1 MAGLVDRSP
10 HQSLY
15 VASSIEN
22 ATAAIQ
28 HAIPAI
34 EDVESSF
41 LQPKVIIG
49 FFVLLMILQARIFGV
64 GKKKLPPGVKPLPR
78 LPGLPYAGRFWDVPG
93 PGIEAA
99 WHFGGLHKKM
109 GPIYEWKVTRSN
121 CAIVR
126 PRADIPPGDGYH
138 PYLGRD

>member
-1 MAGLVDRSP
+1 MAGLVDHSAQ
-10 HQSLY
+10 QSLY
-15 VASSIEN
+15 VAGSMDN
-22 ATAAIQ
+22 ATSAVQ

-34 EDVESSF
+34 ADVEFTF

-64 GKKKLPPGVKPLPR
+64 GSKKLPPGVKPLPR

-99 WHFGGLHKKM
+99 WHFGDLHKKM
-109 GPIYEWKVTRSN
+109 GPIYEWKVQQVVCRYGEAES
-121 CAIVR
+121 
-126 PRADIPPGDGYH
+126 
-138 PYLGRD
+138 

>member
-15 VASSIEN
+15 VAASADNTSS
-22 ATAAIQ
+22 AVQ
-28 HAIPAI
+28 HANPAI
-34 EDVESSF
+34 ADVEFTF

-64 GKKKLPPGVKPLPR
+64 GKKKLPPGVRPLPR

-109 GPIYEWKVTRSN
+109 GPIYEWKASMASSTPAKLN
-121 CAIVR
+121 T
-126 PRADIPPGDGYH
+126 DH
-138 PYLGRD
+138 PAR